1 MIRILHTAD
10 LHLGVETYG
19 KLDPSTGLSTRIGD
33 CLTALD
39 QAVDAALD
47 QQVDLFL
54 FCGDAYKNREPSPT
68 LQREFARRVGRLASN
83 GVAVFLLVGNHDL
96 PNALGRATTVEIF
109 DTLAIRNIYVASRPG
124 ATLVQ
129 TRRGP
134 LQVVALPWVTPS
146 RLLSKE
152 EHKGKTLQEINRL
165 IEEKLGSI
173 LDMESSS
180 VDPGIPAILAAHVL
194 VSGARPSSE
203 SRMALM
209 QARDALL
216 MPSQVAS
223 SAFAYVALG
232 HVHRH
237 QVLNTLP
244 PVVYAGSLQRLDF
257 GEEKEEK
264 GYVLVEIESRESR
277 VESRESSENHFAA
290 TGNVE
295 QGTLKGPEC
304 GLHNA
309 LDAPEDWGKQ
319 GGAST
324 LDSRPSTLELGSTL
338 DSRPSTLEVAST
350 LDPGPWTLDPP
361 YVASFRFVPV
371 AARPFRTIEVDA
383 EQEEDPTAAV
393 LRALERLDF
402 REAIVRLT
410 VRLSAA
416 GEGLLRETEIA
427 RALKEAHY
435 ASISREVKR
444 DQRVRLGGRA
454 AEELGPLEALALYL
468 ETKGA
473 DRERILLLQ
482 DYAKRLMGED
492 VPGMP
497 LR

>member
-124 ATLVQ
+124 ATLVH
-129 TRRGP
+129 TWRGP

-173 LDMESSS
+173 LGMESSS

-203 SRMALM
+203 SRM
-209 QARDALL
+209 
-216 MPSQVAS
+216 
-223 SAFAYVALG
+223 G
-232 HVHRH
+232 
-237 QVLNTLP
+237 
-244 PVVYAGSLQRLDF
+244 PV
-257 GEEKEEK
+257 
-264 GYVLVEIESRESR
+264 
-277 VESRESSENHFAA
+277 
-290 TGNVE
+290 
-295 QGTLKGPEC
+295 
-304 GLHNA
+304 
-309 LDAPEDWGKQ
+309 
-319 GGAST
+319 
-324 LDSRPSTLELGSTL
+324 
-338 DSRPSTLEVAST
+338 
-350 LDPGPWTLDPP
+350 
-361 YVASFRFVPV
+361 
-371 AARPFRTIEVDA
+371 
-383 EQEEDPTAAV
+383 
-393 LRALERLDF
+393 
-402 REAIVRLT
+402 
-410 VRLSAA
+410 
-416 GEGLLRETEIA
+416 
-427 RALKEAHY
+427 
-435 ASISREVKR
+435 
-444 DQRVRLGGRA
+444 
-454 AEELGPLEALALYL
+454 
-468 ETKGA
+468 
-473 DRERILLLQ
+473 
-482 DYAKRLMGED
+482 
-492 VPGMP
+492 
-497 LR
+497 

>member
-1 MIRILHTAD
+1 MN
-10 LHLGVETYG
+10 
-19 KLDPSTGLSTRIGD
+19 LDPSP
-33 CLTALD
+33 LT
-39 QAVDAALD
+39 
-47 QQVDLFL
+47 
-54 FCGDAYKNREPSPT
+54 
-68 LQREFARRVGRLASN
+68 
-83 GVAVFLLVGNHDL
+83 
-96 PNALGRATTVEIF
+96 LGT
-109 DTLAIRNIYVASRPG
+109 
-124 ATLVQ
+124 
-129 TRRGP
+129 
-134 LQVVALPWVTPS
+134 
-146 RLLSKE
+146 
-152 EHKGKTLQEINRL
+152 
-165 IEEKLGSI
+165 GSI
-173 LDMESSS
+173 
-180 VDPGIPAILAAHVL
+180 
-194 VSGARPSSE
+194 
-203 SRMALM
+203 
-209 QARDALL
+209 
-216 MPSQVAS
+216 
-223 SAFAYVALG
+223 
-232 HVHRH
+232 
-237 QVLNTLP
+237 
-244 PVVYAGSLQRLDF
+244 
-257 GEEKEEK
+257 
-264 GYVLVEIESRESR
+264 
-277 VESRESSENHFAA
+277 
-290 TGNVE
+290 
-295 QGTLKGPEC
+295 
-304 GLHNA
+304 
-309 LDAPEDWGKQ
+309 
-319 GGAST
+319 
-324 LDSRPSTLELGSTL
+324 L

-402 REAIVRLT
+402 REAIVRLA